1 MSIQITKDK
10 FLEYEEVRQSG
21 VFNMFDQNARKTTTL
36 SIKEWRMIMTD
47 YKKLSKEWLKE
58 KK

>member
-21 VFNMFDQNARKTTTL
+21 VFNMFDPKARKVTTL
-36 SIKEWRMIMTD
+36 SIKEWTTIMMD
-47 YKKLSKEWLKE
+47 YSKLSKEWLKE

>member
-10 FLEYEEVRQSG
+10 FLEYEKVRQSG

-36 SIKEWRMIMTD
+36 SIKEWRIIMTD
-47 YKKLSKEWLKE
+47 YGKLSKAWLKE